1 MKTDAP
7 SEVVILES
15 SAVCTVA
22 LLSYKLKK
30 VNVSRMAVLKVH
42 YDQRNMYKEQ
52 TIRNLLAPPPPRIH
66 VNSPVHLANVAVA

>member
-52 TIRNLLAPPPPRIH
+52 TIRNLLAPPPAYTRKFTCT
-66 VNSPVHLANVAVA
+66 SLANVAVA

>member
-15 SAVCTVA
+15 SGVCTVA
-22 LLSYKLKK
+22 LLLYKLKK

-42 YDQRNMYKEQ
+42 YGDRNMYKEESYA
-52 TIRNLLAPPPPRIH
+52 IYSLLRPRTH
-66 VNSPVHLANVAVA
+66 VHTPVHP